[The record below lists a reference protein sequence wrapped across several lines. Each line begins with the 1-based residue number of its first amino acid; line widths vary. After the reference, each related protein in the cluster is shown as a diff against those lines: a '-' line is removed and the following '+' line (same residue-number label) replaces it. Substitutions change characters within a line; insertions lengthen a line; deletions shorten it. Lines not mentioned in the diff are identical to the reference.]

1 MNNIFIGVDPAF
13 RNNGFAM
20 AIIDT
25 TDNTVYFKVFKNG
38 FLDFVS
44 WFLYDSPDSA
54 IVCVEN
60 SNLQNK
66 TFSYYKGNKKE
77 LEHISRSVG
86 KNQAISQC
94 VVDLCSTKYD
104 VIDISPKD
112 KGKKWNAKDFNF
124 ALKYHK
130 HTTTKKT
137 SNQDERDAYKLAL
150 IALKKPYLIKKSKK
164 VK

>member
-1 MNNIFIGVDPAF
+1 MANNILIGIDPAF
-13 RNNGFAM
+13 RDNGFAM
-20 AIIDT
+20 CIIDK
-25 TDNTVYFKVFKNG
+25 TDREIYFKVFKNG

-54 IVCVEN
+54 IVCIEN

-66 TFSYYKGNKKE
+66 TFSYYKGNKKQM
-77 LEHISRSVG
+77 EHISRSVG

-94 VVDLCSTKYD
+94 VVDLCSTKYK
-104 VIDISPKD
+104 VIDLSPKD
-112 KGKKWNAKDFNF
+112 KGSKWNAETFKRE
-124 ALKYHK
+124 LKK
-130 HTTTKKT
+130 HNHITKKKT

-150 IALKKPYLIKKSKK
+150 IALQKPYL